1 MASPGETD
9 ATVTDLVLD
18 FLASKGFADAEA
30 ALRDQLDNAE
40 APPVASEGISP
51 LEMMLIRGRTA
62 ASESQVMGSQSV
74 MQPLALPNGALA
86 YEPTDE
92 LPNGLGDK
100 LTRME
105 LDSATEASSGTKP
118 VWYDPTNEGDEDDW
132 TDDEALGYLQIEVS
146 EETLKRGFES
156 AAS

>member
-30 ALRDQLDNAE
+30 ALREQLDAAE

-62 ASESQVMGSQSV
+62 ASESQVC
-74 MQPLALPNGALA
+74 
-86 YEPTDE
+86 
-92 LPNGLGDK
+92 
-100 LTRME
+100 
-105 LDSATEASSGTKP
+105 
-118 VWYDPTNEGDEDDW
+118 
-132 TDDEALGYLQIEVS
+132 
-146 EETLKRGFES
+146 TLWAFSRSPPPPPRGVR
-156 AAS
+156 A